1 MNDLPPPGSAIDD
14 RPALRY
20 EFREHLGSGG
30 MADVYR
36 ARDTELGRDVAIKV
50 FRNDDGTIAELSRR
64 EREINILGGMTHP
77 GLVGVHDAGTL
88 VHEGRPRRYLVM
100 ELVQGRSLGHR
111 LARGRM
117 KLRQVADLGAQLA
130 DALSY
135 VHSRSIV
142 HRDLKPENIL
152 LTEVP
157 TFGYTLIAKL
167 ADFGVAQFVDG
178 SLLTSDGAV
187 MGTAAY
193 ISPEQARGEVI
204 GPPSDVY
211 SLGLV
216 LLEAL
221 RGEREYTG
229 SAVEAALARLHR
241 LPAIPEELPEEWR
254 TLLAAMTDIDPAAR
268 PTAHDVAATMHDI
281 IRSMIFE
288 GRGKRERGGQSP
300 RHGAGRSRTD
310 TRMALESS
318 VFGGVVIAA
327 IAIIGAIAG
336 ASTL

>member
-1 MNDLPPPGSAIDD
+1 MTDLHPPGSAVDD
-14 RPALRY
+14 RPTLRY
-20 EFREHLGSGG
+20 EFFEHLGSGG

-36 ARDTELGRDVAIKV
+36 ARDNELGRDVAVKV
-50 FRNDDGTIAELSRR
+50 FRDSDGTMAELSRR

-88 VHEGRPRRYLVM
+88 FHEGRPRRYLVM
-100 ELVQGRSLGHR
+100 ELVEGRSLGHR
-111 LARGRM
+111 LARGPM
-117 KLRQVADLGAQLA
+117 KPRQVADLGAQLA

-142 HRDLKPENIL
+142 HRDLKPENVL

-178 SLLTSDGAV
+178 SRLTSDGAV

-193 ISPEQARGEVI
+193 ISPEQARGEEI

-221 RGEREYTG
+221 RGEREYPG

-241 LPAIPEELPEEWR
+241 PPAIPEELPEQWR
-254 TLLAAMTDIDPAAR
+254 ELLAAMTDTDPAAR

-281 IRSMIFE
+281 IRTMVIE
-288 GRGKRERGGQSP
+288 GRGKRERGHGA
-300 RHGAGRSRTD
+300 RHGGGRSRN
-310 TRMALESS
+310 EP
-318 VFGGVVIAA
+318 GVVLANSVIGGAVVAA
-327 IAIIGAIAG
+327 IGIIGAIAG
-336 ASTL
+336 ASIL